1 MNKKKFTYKK
11 SGVNINAADSFINFI
26 SNISSKKKGKKKY
39 SNIGGF
45 GSITN
50 IPYGIDQ
57 PKIVACTDGVGT
69 KVEIANTLNKYDTI
83 GIDLVAMSVND
94 LVVQGAKPLI
104 FLDYISINKINPR
117 KLKSIVKGIIAGCKI
132 SNCELVGGETAEMPG
147 TYSKGKFDIA
157 GFAVGIVDKN
167 KILDKSKIKANDLI
181 VQGARP
187 LLFLD
192 YISTNKIN
200 LKKLKSI
207 IKGILKGCRLS
218 GCELVGGETAE
229 MPGTYEKNKFD
240 IAGFAVG
247 VVNKKKILRKNQINN
262 NDLILAI
269 PSSGLHS
276 NGFSLV
282 RYLINEKK
290 INIKKNKYLSSELL
304 KPTKIYVNE
313 VLKLINK
320 NLINGCANITGGGL
334 SDNIKRVIPDKLVAD
349 IDLNKIKTLSI
360 FKWLR
365 KQGISEK
372 EMLKTFNC
380 GVGFCLIIKN
390 KNLKKVSKFF
400 SRNFKPYVIGKISKG
415 NNKVKLNGSINW
427 S

>member
-11 SGVNINAADSFINFI
+11 SGVNIDASDKFVKFI
-26 SNISSKKKGKKKY
+26 SNVSPKKKGKKKF

-50 IPYGIDQ
+50 IPHGINQ

-69 KVEIANTLNKYDTI
+69 KIEIANTLNKHDTI
-83 GIDLVAMSVND
+83 GIDLVAMSV
-94 LVVQGAKPLI
+94 
-104 FLDYISINKINPR
+104 
-117 KLKSIVKGIIAGCKI
+117 
-132 SNCELVGGETAEMPG
+132 
-147 TYSKGKFDIA
+147 
-157 GFAVGIVDKN
+157 
-167 KILDKSKIKANDLI
+167 NDLI

-192 YISTNKIN
+192 YISINKID

-229 MPGTYEKNKFD
+229 MPQTYEKGKFD

-247 VVNKKKILRKNQINN
+247 IVSKNKILNKNKIKENN
-262 NDLILAI
+262 LILAV

-282 RYLINEKK
+282 RYLINRKK
-290 INIKKNKYLSSELL
+290 INIKKNKFLKYELL

-313 VLKLINK
+313 ILKLSER

-334 SDNIKRVIPDKLVAD
+334 LDNIKRIIPNKLVAD
-349 IDLNKIKTLSI
+349 INLNQIKTLNI
-360 FKWLR
+360 FKWL
-365 KQGISEK
+365 KKNEITDN
-372 EMLKTFNC
+372 EMLRTFNC
-380 GVGFCLIIKN
+380 GVGFCIIIN
-390 KNLKKVSKFF
+390 PKNLEKVKKYFSNKFE
-400 SRNFKPYVIGKISKG
+400 PYVIGKVSKG
-415 NNKVKLNGSINW
+415 NNKVKINGSINW